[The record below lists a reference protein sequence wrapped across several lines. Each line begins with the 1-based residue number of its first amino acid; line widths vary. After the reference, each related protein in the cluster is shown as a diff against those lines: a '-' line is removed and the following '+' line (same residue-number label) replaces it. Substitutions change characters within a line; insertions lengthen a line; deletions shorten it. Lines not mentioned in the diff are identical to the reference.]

1 MGVLFTPVPVHHSQ
15 CLQRLVRWTEEY
27 GRYRGLGANMWVLGL
42 KPGSSGKAASVC
54 DHLKLEVLFFVF
66 VSEKPSH
73 CVTLTVLGC
82 SMKTRLASVSQVLGL
97 KACTLNFY
105 F

>member
-1 MGVLFTPVPVHHSQ
+1 MGAGTQ
-15 CLQRLVRWTEEY
+15 T
-27 GRYRGLGANMWVLGL
+27 
-42 KPGSSGKAASVC
+42 GSSGKAAGVR

-66 VSEKPSH
+66 VSETPSH

-82 SMKTRLASVSQVLGL
+82 SMKTRLASIPQVLGL
-97 KACTLNFY
+97 KAWTLNFY